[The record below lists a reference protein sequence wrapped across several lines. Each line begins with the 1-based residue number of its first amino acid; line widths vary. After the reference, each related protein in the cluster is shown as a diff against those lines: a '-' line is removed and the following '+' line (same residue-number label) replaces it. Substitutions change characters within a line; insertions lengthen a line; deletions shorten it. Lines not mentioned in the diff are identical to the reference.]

1 MKQAKIA
8 ILKNNLSRYLA
19 HVRGGGS
26 VLVLDRDRPV
36 ARLVPLPSSDA
47 RGASERLAPPGRC
60 GGCRAGEWRAGRGG
74 ARVGRGDGGG
84 CGGGRKDSFPTRGDG
99 RREPGWSPAAVEQ
112 RPRAAWS

>member
-36 ARLVPLPSSDA
+36 ARLVPLPSNDA
-47 RGASERLAPPGRC
+47 RGASERLARLERQGLIR
-60 GGCRAGEWRAGRGG
+60 RGT
-74 ARVGRGDGGG
+74 
-84 CGGGRKDSFPTRGDG
+84 GGREAS
-99 RREPGWSPAAVEQ
+99 A
-112 RPRAAWS
+112 PRAPVRLPGGVLRGLLEERERGW

>member
-47 RGASERLAPPGRC
+47 RGASERLARLERQGLIRR
-60 GGCRAGEWRAGRGG
+60 GSVGRAGSAPRQLVRLPGGVLRGLLEE
-74 ARVGRGDGGG
+74 RERG
-84 CGGGRKDSFPTRGDG
+84 
-99 RREPGWSPAAVEQ
+99 W
-112 RPRAAWS
+112 